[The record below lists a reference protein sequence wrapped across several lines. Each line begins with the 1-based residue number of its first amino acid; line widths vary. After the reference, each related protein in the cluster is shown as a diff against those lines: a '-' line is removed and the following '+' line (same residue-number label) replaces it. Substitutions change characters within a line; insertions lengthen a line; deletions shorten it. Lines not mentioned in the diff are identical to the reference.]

1 MSAPSEDIE
10 LSSDD
15 EEEPL
20 VVPDSDSEDEEVEV
34 EFPDDEEEEEEEEE
48 DEDEDEDEEEDE
60 DGEQLGFLSRFPI
73 LPVIMVLMAIG
84 GLMLHRGNDYSARA
98 QQVVNSPYVFG
109 IILMLHSFYGSKGIT
124 EPPALFASIS
134 KSRFMKIFTLLLV
147 GFVAT
152 RDLEDTLFATIMF
165 LGLTQLFRTPAERA
179 KHPAIL

>member
-10 LSSDD
+10 LPSDD
-15 EEEPL
+15 EEEEPL
-20 VVPDSDSEDEEVEV
+20 VVMDSDSEGEEEEEVEV
-34 EFPDDEEEEEEEEE
+34 EFPEDEEEEEEEEE
-48 DEDEDEDEEEDE
+48 
-60 DGEQLGFLSRFPI
+60 GQLGFFSRFPV
-73 LPVIMVLMAIG
+73 LPIIMVLMAIG

-98 QQVVNSPYVFG
+98 QQIVNSPYVFG

-124 EPPALFASIS
+124 EPPEVFTRIS

-152 RDLEDTLFATIMF
+152 RDLEDTLFATMMF
-165 LGLTQLFRTPAERA
+165 LGFTQLLRTPAERA